1 MNTFL
6 DIKGCEK
13 KDADSSIHADYQFL
27 ISTQK
32 VCLEDIV
39 FNKYTMEKSQNQH
52 YTPYIMI

>member
-1 MNTFL
+1 M
-6 DIKGCEK
+6 KK
-13 KDADSSIHADYQFL
+13 KDADSSIDADYQFL

-32 VCLEDIV
+32 VYLEDIV